1 VTNVPRKI
9 LIVTNEDD
17 LELPELTEELMSA
30 GFELIAAPD
39 AQSARRYMET
49 NGLPHLMVID
59 LLISD
64 VDGLQFCQEM
74 YEAAGMPII
83 TISRNGDT
91 AAAVEALK
99 FADDFVRRK
108 YAKSEELSMRIRRVL
123 SRIQNFSYATGPEIQ
138 IADWLSV
145 DHVNRQVTVRGEA
158 RKLTPTE
165 NALLSVLLAH
175 RGKIVDADTLIE
187 RVWRLDPSVKDRNA
201 LRVHIHRLRNKIETD
216 PDDPIMILTERGIGY
231 SFADAPASN

>member
-1 VTNVPRKI
+1 MSTTMRRVL
-9 LIVTNEDD
+9 LISGVNDLDRDSLSEELRANN
-17 LELPELTEELMSA
+17 LELHCVTDEQT
-30 GFELIAAPD
+30 
-39 AQSARRYMET
+39 AREWMEKS
-49 NGLPHLMVID
+49 GLPHLVVID
-59 LLISD
+59 LLTPD
-64 VDGLQFCQEM
+64 FDGIKFSRELQEL
-74 YEAAGMPII
+74 AGMPLI
-83 TISRNGDT
+83 TISSSEGT
-91 AAAVEALK
+91 TTEAVKALQY
-99 FADDFVRRK
+99 ADDFVRRQ
-108 YAKSEELSMRIRRVL
+108 YASSSELALRIRRVL

-231 SFADAPASN
+231 SFAEAT